1 MGFPPLTWYKP
12 LQLLIFI
19 GHEIGPIKEPVVCVR
34 ERKRAAYLSIYNF
47 KPISEH
53 GGERETKEGNAN
65 DGPSLRFSLNKRC
78 ALEIAIV

>member
-12 LQLLIFI
+12 LRLLIFI

-53 GGERETKEGNAN
+53 GGERERRRRETRMMALHFA
-65 DGPSLRFSLNKRC
+65 SLLT
-78 ALEIAIV
+78 